1 MDSQL
6 PNLLYIH
13 SDQHAQRVLDCY
25 GDSLLQNTHL
35 GRLAQEGVVFDHI
48 YCDSPI
54 CVPSRM
60 SMLTAR
66 RPFENEVWTNEQQLD
81 SRIPTLAHSL
91 GAAGYHPV
99 LIGRMHAMGP
109 DQLRGYTHRLVGDHC
124 PNQLGGPAID
134 RGVLEGTAGPH
145 RISLRKS
152 GAGQSAYQ
160 VHDEEVQREAVAFLQ
175 KVCQQRQEERRPRPF
190 NLTVGYMLPHPPYVA
205 RPRDFAR
212 FRDRMALPAKPKA
225 SHAEMHPFLQ
235 WWRRHTEIE
244 SVPEEEQLRAR
255 VAYWALVYR
264 LDQWIGELLQILEDT
279 GQLEN
284 TLVIYTSDHG
294 DMLGEHGL
302 WWKHVFYEES
312 VKVPLIM
319 SWPGHLPRN
328 IRSALV
334 ANGVDVTATL
344 LELLGA
350 PPLPQASGRSFASQL
365 RNPARSDWEDRA
377 FSEYGSLLFAPGEGC
392 YQRMVRREEWKY
404 IYFHG
409 QPDQLFNLVQDPD
422 ELEDLA
428 PDPRHA
434 SIKAELRA
442 ELLADWDPDQVARRM
457 EELGSVNSLLEKW
470 GQNTQVQDT
479 VRWQLNPKMNFLH
492 SHSSAAQAASR
503 S

>member
-1 MDSQL
+1 MDSQI

-13 SDQHAQRVLDCY
+13 SDQHAQKVLDCY
-25 GDSLLQNTHL
+25 GDCLLQNTHL
-35 GRLAQEGVVFDHI
+35 GRLAQRGVVFDNI

-81 SRIPTLAHSL
+81 SRIPTLAHAL

-109 DQLRGYTHRLVGDHC
+109 DQLRGYSRRLVGDHC

-134 RGVLEGTAGPH
+134 RGALEGTAGPH
-145 RISLRKS
+145 RISLQRS

-175 KVCQQRQEERRPRPF
+175 NACQQRQDGTCREPF

-205 RPRDFAR
+205 RPPDFAR
-212 FRDRMALPAKPKA
+212 FRDRMTLPAKPKA
-225 SHAEMHPFLQ
+225 NHQERHPFLQ
-235 WWRRHTEIE
+235 WWRSHTGIE
-244 SVPEEEQLRAR
+244 AVPTEEQIRAR
-255 VAYWALVYR
+255 AAYWALVYR
-264 LDQWIGELLQILEDT
+264 LDQWIGELLQILHDT
-279 GQLEN
+279 GQAEN
-284 TLVIYTSDHG
+284 TLVVYTSDHG

-319 SWPGHLPRN
+319 SWPGHLPAN
-328 IRSALV
+328 TRSSLV

-350 PPLPQASGRSFASQL
+350 PPLPQMSGRSFAGQL
-365 RNPARSDWEDRA
+365 RNPGRSHWENLA
-377 FSEYGSLLFAPGEGC
+377 FSEYVSQLFAPGEGC
-392 YQRMVRREEWKY
+392 FQRMVRREEWKY

-409 QPDQLFNLVQDPD
+409 QPDQLFNLTQDPD

-428 PDPRHA
+428 SDPRFA
-434 SIKAELRA
+434 RTKATLKA
-442 ELLADWDPDQVARRM
+442 ELLADWDPDRIIRRM
-457 EELGSVNSLLEKW
+457 EELSSINSLLEKW
-470 GQNTQVQDT
+470 GRNTQVQDT
-479 VRWQLNPKMNFLH
+479 IRWHLDPQLNFLH
-492 SHSSAAQAASR
+492 PSTSTKAASGP
-503 S
+503 